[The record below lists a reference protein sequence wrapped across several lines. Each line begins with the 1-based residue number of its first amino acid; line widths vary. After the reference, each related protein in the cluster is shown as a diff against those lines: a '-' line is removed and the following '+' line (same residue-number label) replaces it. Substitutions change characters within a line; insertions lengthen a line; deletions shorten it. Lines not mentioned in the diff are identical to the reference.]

1 LLFKKAI
8 PRKIV
13 NTVNSVFFML
23 LILLMVYI
31 TIQDFVNPIFKP

>member
-1 LLFKKAI
+1 MSQYFTHDLI
-8 PRKIV
+8 SQMV
-13 NTVNSVFFML
+13 VFQAFML